1 MRLAFT
7 SYASKRFMNMT
18 VRATDVGSVSR
29 IFNWSGLETKGYIE
43 LLLNKPRQKYTPAN
57 EFHSRQRNLLATGK

>member
-18 VRATDVGSVSR
+18 VRATDVDFVLR

-43 LLLNKPRQKYTPAN
+43 LLLYLTNRVKNTPRPTN
-57 EFHSRQRNLLATGK
+57 FTVGKEIY